1 MFSKS
6 KLKKVRR
13 ILRLKKFGDLNLLRV
28 FHTQAI
34 SDEALTSSYYVVG
47 LLEEM
52 KNEVCDFFNKMIE
65 EIKNV

>member
-34 SDEALTSSYYVVG
+34 SDEALTSPYYVVG

-52 KNEVCDFFNKMIE
+52 KNGACDFFNKMIE